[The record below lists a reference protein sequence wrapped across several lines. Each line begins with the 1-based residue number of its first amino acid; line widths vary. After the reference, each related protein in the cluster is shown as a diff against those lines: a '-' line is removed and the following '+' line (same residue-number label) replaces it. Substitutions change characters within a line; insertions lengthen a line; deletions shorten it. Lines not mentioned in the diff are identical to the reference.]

1 MISDYVNIINELI
14 DMVRTKD
21 KIITKDSIYS
31 QLEQQL
37 RDKLVSNKRD
47 GEPRDIKNLLGGRFT
62 INQIQKVVYGDGQ
75 KIDDSDDIFGKAFD
89 FSTKTINYLIAQGI
103 NDTIFKFDLNH

>member
-1 MISDYVNIINELI
+1 
-14 DMVRTKD
+14 MVRTND
-21 KIITKDSIYS
+21 KNITKDSIYS

-37 RDKLVSNKRD
+37 RDRLVSNKRD
-47 GEPRDIKNLLGGRFT
+47 GEPRDIKNLLKGRFT
-62 INQIQKVVYGDGQ
+62 INHVQRVVYGDGQ

-103 NDTIFKFDLNH
+103 NDTIAKFGLKY